1 MSDEPRVPRHL
12 TRRAMLGGVG
22 AAGVALPA
30 FLAAGGAS
38 AVTGGGPPAN
48 PPVATPR
55 GVRGNAFAAAAVTP
69 GLSYQTFAGNA
80 FRVRQGDIAFETV
93 AATVTTGSGEL
104 YLPFAHP
111 NGVTIRE
118 LEVYVQG
125 VPPGGHAELR
135 LLEASTN
142 FETVLLPVLA
152 LPGGG
157 TPQTVAKFDYNVDV
171 DASQN
176 QASVNVTL
184 DAPGK
189 LLGARLGF
197 QEFLGL
203 TFFPVDP
210 SKREIDTRN
219 IRGRLVAFET
229 YRVALEVPPFAFALV
244 NLTITQTIA
253 AGFLSAFPADIA
265 WPGTSSVN
273 WFQTNQ
279 DTANLVV
286 VGTDSQGG
294 MNLYCGA
301 GQTHVVVDLQGFCY

>member
-1 MSDEPRVPRHL
+1 MSTEPRVPRHV
-12 TRRAMLGGVG
+12 TRRAVLGGAG
-22 AAGVALPA
+22 AAGIALPA
-30 FLAAGGAS
+30 FIAAGGAS
-38 AVTGGGPPAN
+38 AVTGGGPPAD
-48 PPVATPR
+48 PPATTPR
-55 GVRGNAFAAAAVTP
+55 SVRGNAFSAAAVTP
-69 GLSYQTFAGNA
+69 GLSYQTFTGNS
-80 FRVRQGDIAFETV
+80 FRVRSGAVMYDSVWV
-93 AATVTTGSGEL
+93 APASTAQL
-104 YLPFAHP
+104 YLPFEHP

-118 LEVYVQG
+118 LEVYVQD
-125 VPPGGHAELR
+125 VPPGGTADLR

-142 FETVLLPVLA
+142 FETVLLPALA

-157 TPQTVAKFDYNVDV
+157 TPQTVARVDYNVDV
-171 DASQN
+171 DAAKN

-184 DAPGK
+184 SAPGK

-197 QEFLGL
+197 QDFVGL
-203 TFFPVDP
+203 TYFPVDP
-210 SKREIDTRN
+210 SKREIDTRG

-244 NLTITQTIA
+244 NLTLTQTIA

-279 DTANLVV
+279 DTANLTV
-286 VGTDSQGG
+286 VGTDSQGA

-301 GQTHVVVDLQGFCY
+301 GQTHVVIDLQGFYY